1 MTPLACD
8 PGSFRDP
15 GGRIYSDGARIFR
28 TVNRPNAEAYEQA
41 RDSGLLA
48 RLAERDLLLGSEE
61 RDRKLAGEAGKSAVH
76 LLEHPR
82 IPFVSYPYEWSASLL
97 RKAALHHLDTQ
108 LEALQRGFTLSD
120 ATAYNVQFV
129 GPKPVFID
137 HLSFRPYR
145 DGEIWAGHRQFC
157 MQFLNPLILWSR
169 LGISPNN
176 WYRGSQEGI
185 APEDLAPLLGL
196 RDRFSWTILTHVIAQ
211 AALQKR
217 SVKSGTIAAG
227 QHRTARLPKA
237 SYQGML
243 EGLRSF
249 IAATAPKRE
258 ATVWGDYA
266 GNNSYGDAEAQ
277 AKRAFVQEM
286 AAAVKP
292 KLLFDLGCNSGDYS
306 IASLEAGAEYV
317 VGFDFDFGALETALQ
332 RAEQGN
338 HNYLPLWL
346 DAANPSPS
354 QGWGQAE
361 RKGLKERSNADAVV
375 ALAFI
380 HHIAIGKNVPL
391 DMVVDWIMAMAPHGI
406 IEFPPKSDP
415 MVQCLLSQRDDIF
428 PDYTEEAFR
437 AAVGKR
443 GRIVSEKHLTP
454 GGRLLV
460 RYDRSK

>member
-1 MTPLACD
+1 
-8 PGSFRDP
+8 
-15 GGRIYSDGARIFR
+15 
-28 TVNRPNAEAYEQA
+28 
-41 RDSGLLA
+41 
-48 RLAERDLLLGSEE
+48 
-61 RDRKLAGEAGKSAVH
+61 
-76 LLEHPR
+76 
-82 IPFVSYPYEWSASLL
+82 
-97 RKAALHHLDTQ
+97 
-108 LEALQRGFTLSD
+108 
-120 ATAYNVQFV
+120 
-129 GPKPVFID
+129 
-137 HLSFRPYR
+137 
-145 DGEIWAGHRQFC
+145 

-169 LGISPNN
+169 LGVSPNH
-176 WYRGSQEGI
+176 WFRGAQEGI
-185 APEDLAPLLGL
+185 APEDLAPLLRT
-196 RDRFSWTILTHVIAQ
+196 RDKLSFTILTHVVAQ

-217 SVKSGTIAAG
+217 SVKAGTTAG
-227 QHRTARLPKA
+227 QHRSAKLHKT

-249 IAATAPKRE
+249 IAGTAPKKE
-258 ATVWGDYA
+258 ASVWGDYA
-266 GNNSYGDAEAQ
+266 GNNSYGSAEAQ
-277 AKRAFVQEM
+277 AKREFVQGM

-292 KLLFDLGCNSGDYS
+292 RLMFDLGCNSGDYS

-317 VGFDFDFGALETALQ
+317 VGFDFDYGALEQALD

-361 RKGLKERSNADAVV
+361 RKGLKERSTGDAIV

-391 DMVVDWIMAMAPHGI
+391 DMVIDWLIAMAPHGV

-415 MVQCLLSQRDDIF
+415 MVQTLLSQRDDIF

-437 AAVGKR
+437 AAVTKR
-443 GRIVSEKHLTP
+443 ARIVDEKHLTP

-460 RYDRSK
+460 RYDRS